1 LAQVFP
7 ELAGKGVRPRIITG
21 AFVITAAVLVA
32 STLLTYWFGNRV
44 LEAHA
49 RETQRREVI
58 SQLDRLMSTL
68 KDAET
73 SQRGFVISGDE
84 SYLRPYEE
92 ALALLPQTIA
102 KLRETQTL
110 NSEDHATISRL
121 IDQKLTELRQTIE
134 VRRGGGL
141 EAAAAIVRN
150 NAGQQIM
157 DELRANIG
165 RLQARETVALQSDAR
180 LSDETTRRRTW
191 VFALTGLINVL
202 FLWWA
207 YQRINTAIKERDK
220 ALTDARSR
228 GRELQQQKDLL
239 SVTLASIGDCV
250 MVTDNVGRINFM
262 NPVAEQVTGWTLEE
276 ARGRPTAEVFRIL
289 NEQSREP
296 VDNPVEKV
304 MKHGVIVGLA
314 NHTLLIRKDGSEVP
328 IDDSGAPIR
337 DPEGAMRGVV
347 LVFRD
352 FSEHRE
358 ADRELRQAK
367 EEAETANK
375 AKDQFLAM
383 LSHELRTPL
392 TPVLATLNLW
402 EASEDVPA
410 SLHTD
415 VQMLRRSIELEARI
429 IDDLLDLTRI
439 ARGMLS
445 FSAEDTDVN
454 ALIEFLVGLSRSEF
468 HEKQLKLSLELE
480 APEHIIHTDVAR
492 LQQVLWNILRNA
504 IKFTENRGTVTITT
518 ANDGRGNIDII
529 IKDTGIGMTPETLS
543 RLFLPFEQADR
554 SRTGRYG
561 GLGLGMAISNALI
574 ELLEGKLT
582 AESEGL
588 GRGST
593 FTVSFPTVKPAA
605 APSEPARISRPGPGK
620 VKLLLVE
627 DHADTARALVRLLE
641 SRGYEVSSVGS
652 VASASQAIERN
663 EFDLFLCDL
672 GLPDGTGFD
681 LIERLRQKRDTPA
694 VALTG
699 FGMQQDVE
707 RAQHAGF
714 DAHLTKPVNLQK
726 LEATIWK
733 LLQDRSK

>member
-110 NSEDHATISRL
+110 NAEDLATISRL

-250 MVTDNVGRINFM
+250 MVTDNIGRINFM